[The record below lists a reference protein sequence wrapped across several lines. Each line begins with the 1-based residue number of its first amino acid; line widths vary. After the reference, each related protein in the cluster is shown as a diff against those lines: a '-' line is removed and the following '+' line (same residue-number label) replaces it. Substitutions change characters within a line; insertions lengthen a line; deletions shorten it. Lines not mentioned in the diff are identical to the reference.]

1 MGGPVHSRSR
11 SGNWQSHHQKR
22 PRQDASGSK
31 RKTEKSHRGKR
42 RYRLRTGQDLHR
54 GELAGGLD
62 GELRQGETQTVYVQ
76 DKPRFSEKPH
86 QAADRQHSAGRSHFS
101 GLTTLL
107 QTSVGRRA
115 SRPHRGQEKA
125 ERSGSQNGTE
135 HPPNDRFGVQPRHR
149 TVSCHEKSDTGL
161 RLAESRTQG
170 DENADLGSTRCL
182 LPGGQRQRRVR
193 TLLPRPCHGPTA
205 GANCWD

>member
-11 SGNWQSHHQKR
+11 SGNWQGHHQER
-22 PRQDASGSK
+22 SWQDAGRSQGK
-31 RKTEKSHRGKR
+31 AEKGHRGKR

-62 GELRQGETQTVYVQ
+62 GELRQGETQTVHVQ
-76 DKPRFSEKPH
+76 DQPRFSEKPH
-86 QAADRQHSAGRSHFS
+86 QAADRQHSAGRPDFS

-125 ERSGSQNGTE
+125 ERVSTQDGAKY
-135 HPPNDRFGVQPRHR
+135 PPDDRLGVQSRHATHR
-149 TVSCHEKSDTGL
+149 AAHNKGAIL
-161 RLAESRTQG
+161 Y
-170 DENADLGSTRCL
+170 
-182 LPGGQRQRRVR
+182 RRE
-193 TLLPRPCHGPTA
+193 
-205 GANCWD
+205 